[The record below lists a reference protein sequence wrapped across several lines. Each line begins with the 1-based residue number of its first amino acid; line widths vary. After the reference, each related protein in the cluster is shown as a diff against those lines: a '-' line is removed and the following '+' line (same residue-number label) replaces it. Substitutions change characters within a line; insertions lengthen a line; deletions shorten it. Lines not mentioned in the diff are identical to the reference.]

1 MSKETDLE
9 EIQHLRRLIARYED
23 LYRRKNAP
31 EISDFEFDELV
42 TRLGKLEGKYQ
53 EHAGPELGIGDDR
66 SEGFQQRDHR
76 EPMLSLDNTY
86 DESDFRAFGE
96 RLQKALGT
104 NDVDFVV
111 EPKVDGVA
119 LSITYEKGRFVRAVT
134 RGNGNRGDD
143 VTHNI
148 ALIQSLPR
156 ELSDAPDLLEIR
168 GEVYMELAEFQRLNA
183 EREAEGEALYANP
196 RNLAAGT
203 VKLLDQVEA
212 RKRRLSVICYGLG
225 ACEPQAFASLSDF
238 KRRLKDWGFPTRNDI
253 PVQRGIEAAWKA
265 VQQLDLLRRDLPFPT
280 DGAVVKVDRLA
291 EQQKAGRTSKF
302 PHWAVAFKF
311 PPDQAET
318 ILRAISMQVGRTGA
332 ITPVAEL
339 EPVLLAGSTVAR
351 ATLHNAD
358 EIARKDIREGDTV
371 RIQKAGEIIP
381 QVLSVVLAKRPADSQ
396 PFNFEARLR
405 ELGLDAVREK
415 NDDSRKGLQAA
426 YKLRTPSREMKV
438 RRLQYFASK
447 HCLEIDGLGESLA
460 EKLVDLG
467 HVKSPTDIFF
477 LTPETWRTLEK
488 FGEKSVENILDSIR
502 TAKTRELWR
511 AINALGLPQVG
522 IEVAKQLA
530 EHFGSL
536 ENLLLAVETDFR
548 VYERTGTVKK
558 IPNTPIY
565 LYCVPMIGKDTATDL
580 LANLESF
587 EVKASIQALQE
598 NGFNMQAL
606 ADCEFNYLRSIDDL
620 ELKKIY
626 LRAKRANLLCETI
639 ASIGV
644 PGVDI
649 KTAIKIV
656 SYNPDISISIKDGA
670 GIVSENVSAKAQV
683 EKIHCAFERLSDER
697 VLKVLKRA
705 GAPLKATNEE
715 HKACSTSVRD
725 NYQKVLRLFNISHE
739 DGKKPSH
746 YKSVAIRFFNSL
758 KNDVAKVAISMWQ
771 ENYGSDLYELQLDQV
786 PIGAGIDFLSAAK
799 KLSEEDLAKIK
810 KTPVP
815 GDTTRIRKAAH
826 SNSGNVVVV
835 SGKVLGM
842 NREEAQAHVESLG
855 YTVADSVTSKINFL
869 VIGDDAGPS
878 KIKKAAAF
886 RIPII
891 NFKDLK
897 PFKQ

>member
-9 EIQHLRRLIARYED
+9 EIQHLRRLIARHED

-42 TRLGKLEGKYQ
+42 TRLGKLESKYQ

-156 ELSDAPDLLEIR
+156 ELADAPALLEIR

-253 PVQRGIEAAWKA
+253 PVLHGIEAAWKA
-265 VQQLDLLRRDLPFPT
+265 VQQLDLLRRELPFPT

-318 ILRAISMQVGRTGA
+318 VLRSISMQVGRTGA

-339 EPVLLAGSTVAR
+339 DPVLLAGSTVAR

-396 PFNFEARLR
+396 PFNFEARLK
-405 ELGLDAVREK
+405 ELGLDAVRVGDE
-415 NDDSRKGLQAA
+415 AA
-426 YKLRTPSREMKV
+426 YKLRAPSRDMKI
-438 RRLQYFASK
+438 RRLVHFACK
-447 HCLEIDGLGESLA
+447 QCLDIDGLGDAVA
-460 EKLVDLG
+460 EQLIDLGLVDAPVDALKLNRG
-467 HVKSPTDIFF
+467 
-477 LTPETWRTLEK
+477 EWMMLEGFK
-488 FGEKSVENILDSIR
+488 EKSVDNMQAGLEQ
-502 TAKTRELWR
+502 AKQRELWR
-511 AINALGLPQVG
+511 AIHALGIPNVG
-522 IEVAKQLA
+522 MQTAKDLARHFKSMDALEGAKPSDLLHTKVGKKGGVSYESVIAGVGVEVSESILSFFSDPNHRDWVQAMRVAGL
-530 EHFGSL
+530 
-536 ENLLLAVETDFR
+536 NLVEATSTTAVTGIADKTF
-548 VYERTGTVKK
+548 VLTGTLPTLGRDDARDMIEKAGGKVSGSVSKK
-558 IPNTPIY
+558 
-565 LYCVPMIGKDTATDL
+565 TDYVVAGEEAGSKL
-580 LANLESF
+580 T
-587 EVKASIQALQE
+587 KAQE
-598 NGFNMQAL
+598 LGVTILDEAG
-606 ADCEFNYLRSIDDL
+606 
-620 ELKKIY
+620 
-626 LRAKRANLLCETI
+626 LRALL
-639 ASIGV
+639 
-644 PGVDI
+644 
-649 KTAIKIV
+649 
-656 SYNPDISISIKDGA
+656 
-670 GIVSENVSAKAQV
+670 
-683 EKIHCAFERLSDER
+683 
-697 VLKVLKRA
+697 
-705 GAPLKATNEE
+705 
-715 HKACSTSVRD
+715 
-725 NYQKVLRLFNISHE
+725 
-739 DGKKPSH
+739 
-746 YKSVAIRFFNSL
+746 
-758 KNDVAKVAISMWQ
+758 
-771 ENYGSDLYELQLDQV
+771 
-786 PIGAGIDFLSAAK
+786 
-799 KLSEEDLAKIK
+799 
-810 KTPVP
+810 
-815 GDTTRIRKAAH
+815 
-826 SNSGNVVVV
+826 GN
-835 SGKVLGM
+835 
-842 NREEAQAHVESLG
+842 
-855 YTVADSVTSKINFL
+855 
-869 VIGDDAGPS
+869 
-878 KIKKAAAF
+878 
-886 RIPII
+886 
-891 NFKDLK
+891 
-897 PFKQ
+897 

>member
-9 EIQHLRRLIARYED
+9 EIQHLRRLIARHEE
-23 LYRRKNAP
+23 LYRLKNAP

-42 TRLGKLEGKYQ
+42 ARLRKLEGKYQ

-86 DESDFRAFGE
+86 DEGDFRAFGE

-148 ALIQSLPR
+148 ALIESLPR
-156 ELSDAPDLLEIR
+156 ELPDAPDLLEIR

-212 RKRRLSVICYGLG
+212 RKRRLSVLCYGLG

-318 ILRAISMQVGRTGA
+318 TLRAISMQVGRTGA

-339 EPVLLAGSTVAR
+339 DPVLLAGSTVAR

-396 PFNFEARLR
+396 PFNFEARLK
-405 ELGLDAVREK
+405 ELGLDAVRVGDE
-415 NDDSRKGLQAA
+415 AA
-426 YKLRTPSREMKV
+426 YKLRAPSRDMKI
-438 RRLQYFASK
+438 RRLVHFACK
-447 HCLEIDGLGESLA
+447 QCLDIDGLGDAVA
-460 EKLVDLG
+460 EQLIDLGLVDAPVDAFKLNRG
-467 HVKSPTDIFF
+467 
-477 LTPETWRTLEK
+477 EWMMLEGFK
-488 FGEKSVENILDSIR
+488 EKSVDNMLAGLEQ
-502 TAKTRELWR
+502 AKQRELWR
-511 AINALGLPQVG
+511 AIHALGIPNVG
-522 IEVAKQLA
+522 MQTAKDLARHFQSMDALEAAKPSDLLHTKVGKKGGVSYESVISGVGVEVSESILSFFSDPNHRDWVQAMRTAGL
-530 EHFGSL
+530 
-536 ENLLLAVETDFR
+536 NLVEAASTTAVTGIAGKTF
-548 VYERTGTVKK
+548 VLTGTLPSLGRDEARDLIEKAGGKVSGSVSKK
-558 IPNTPIY
+558 
-565 LYCVPMIGKDTATDL
+565 TDYVVAGEEAGSKL
-580 LANLESF
+580 T
-587 EVKASIQALQE
+587 KAQE
-598 NGFNMQAL
+598 LGVTILDEAG
-606 ADCEFNYLRSIDDL
+606 
-620 ELKKIY
+620 
-626 LRAKRANLLCETI
+626 LRALL
-639 ASIGV
+639 
-644 PGVDI
+644 
-649 KTAIKIV
+649 
-656 SYNPDISISIKDGA
+656 
-670 GIVSENVSAKAQV
+670 
-683 EKIHCAFERLSDER
+683 
-697 VLKVLKRA
+697 
-705 GAPLKATNEE
+705 
-715 HKACSTSVRD
+715 
-725 NYQKVLRLFNISHE
+725 
-739 DGKKPSH
+739 
-746 YKSVAIRFFNSL
+746 
-758 KNDVAKVAISMWQ
+758 
-771 ENYGSDLYELQLDQV
+771 
-786 PIGAGIDFLSAAK
+786 
-799 KLSEEDLAKIK
+799 
-810 KTPVP
+810 
-815 GDTTRIRKAAH
+815 
-826 SNSGNVVVV
+826 GN
-835 SGKVLGM
+835 
-842 NREEAQAHVESLG
+842 
-855 YTVADSVTSKINFL
+855 
-869 VIGDDAGPS
+869 
-878 KIKKAAAF
+878 
-886 RIPII
+886 
-891 NFKDLK
+891 
-897 PFKQ
+897 